1 VLIGIVAGLLL
12 LALLTVGSQTLRAA
26 RLDPVISLRDE

>member
-1 VLIGIVAGLLL
+1 VGGLLF

-26 RLDPVISLRDE
+26 RLDPVATLRDE